1 MIDIGHPDTDLQ
13 REDTVD
19 IVLLKDIADT
29 AAVVGTEIEKEG
41 KCKLADEHIQCKT
54 QNLYLDTVMIR
65 QTAIAAVS
73 TRRKRRNTRVDTA
86 ATMRSNREL
95 RLASHH

>member
-1 MIDIGHPDTDLQ
+1 VIDIGHPDTDLQ

-54 QNLYLDTVMIR
+54 HETYI
-65 QTAIAAVS
+65 
-73 TRRKRRNTRVDTA
+73 
-86 ATMRSNREL
+86 
-95 RLASHH
+95 